1 MTWLLAVS
9 LFLAVTA
16 LSIVPLAVLAIIH
29 ADSLLESLARA
40 RRRARK
46 ARERV
51 LPEPVG
57 PPLEKIATDLRRIDS
72 ARRETS
78 LGSLGYTI
86 LTTQYDKQLANGCRA
101 LGVDHHIYD
110 LGGFDLDMERLRVQ
124 GALREAGMVLDDAD
138 IEQDVDG

>member
-1 MTWLLAVS
+1 VTWLLAMSV
-9 LFLAVTA
+9 FLAVTV
-16 LSIVPLAVLAIIH
+16 LSIVPLAVLAVIH
-29 ADSLLESLARA
+29 ADSLLESLART

-57 PPLEKIATDLRRIDS
+57 PPLEKIATDLRRIGA
-72 ARRETS
+72 ARRETT

-101 LGVDHHIYD
+101 LGLDHRLYD
-110 LGGFDLDMERLRVQ
+110 LCGFDLDMERLRVE
-124 GALREAGMVLDDAD
+124 GALRGAGMVLADSD

>member
-1 MTWLLAVS
+1 VTWLLAVS
-9 LFLAVTA
+9 VFLAITV
-16 LSIVPLAVLAIIH
+16 LSIVPLAVLAVIH
-29 ADSLLESLARA
+29 ADNLLESLART

-57 PPLEKIATDLRRIDS
+57 PPLEKIATDLRRIAS

-101 LGVDHHIYD
+101 LGIDHQIYD
-110 LGGFDLDMERLRVQ
+110 LCGFDLDMERLRVE
-124 GALREAGMVLDDAD
+124 GALSEAGMVLAD
-138 IEQDVDG
+138 SDVEQDVDG

>member
-1 MTWLLAVS
+1 VTWLLAMS
-9 LFLAVTA
+9 MFLAITV

-29 ADSLLESLARA
+29 ADNLLESLART
-40 RRRARK
+40 RPRARK
-46 ARERV
+46 ARARV

-57 PPLEKIATDLRRIDS
+57 PPLEKIATDLRRIGS

-101 LGVDHHIYD
+101 LGLDHRIYD
-110 LGGFDLDMERLRVQ
+110 LSGFDLDMERLRVE
-124 GALREAGMVLDDAD
+124 GALSDTGLVLTDAD

>member
-1 MTWLLAVS
+1 MSV
-9 LFLAVTA
+9 FLAISV
-16 LSIVPLAVLAIIH
+16 LSIVPLAVLAVIH
-29 ADSLLESLARA
+29 ADNLLESLART

-57 PPLEKIATDLRRIDS
+57 PPLEKIATDLRRIAA
-72 ARRETS
+72 ARRETT

-101 LGVDHHIYD
+101 LGLDHGLYD
-110 LGGFDLDMERLRVQ
+110 LCGLDLDLERVRVEC
-124 GALREAGMVLDDAD
+124 ALVDAGMVLTDAD

>member
-9 LFLAVTA
+9 VFLAITV
-16 LSIVPLAVLAIIH
+16 LSIVPLAVLAVIH
-29 ADSLLESLARA
+29 ADNLLESMART

-57 PPLEKIATDLRRIDS
+57 PPLEKIATDLRRIGV
-72 ARRETS
+72 ARLETN

-101 LGVDHHIYD
+101 LDLDHRIYD
-110 LGGFDLDMERLRVQ
+110 LCGFDLDIERLRVES
-124 GALREAGMVLDDAD
+124 ALRDAGMVLADSD